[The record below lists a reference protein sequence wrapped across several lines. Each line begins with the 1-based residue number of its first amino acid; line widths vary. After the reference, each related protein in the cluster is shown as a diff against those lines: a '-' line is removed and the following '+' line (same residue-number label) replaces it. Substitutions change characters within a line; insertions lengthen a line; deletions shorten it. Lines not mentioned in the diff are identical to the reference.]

1 MKHFDV
7 VVLGAGSAGELIA
20 NQLASSG
27 RSVALVEK
35 LRVGGECAYVSCV
48 PSKAMLKSARVR
60 DDLKKVVSFGAVS
73 RELELDSNE
82 SAFLTAIRRR
92 DLIAEN
98 RDDSSAAANA
108 VSSGVNLF
116 RGEGRFLDSNTLQI
130 NDHELTWSDLV
141 LSTGSH
147 ASVPKIE
154 GINETEF
161 WTSDIALSQTGL
173 PKSVAIIGG
182 GPVGCELAQIYSS
195 FGSETNLLEFAAQ
208 LVEKEHPL
216 ISERLAKNLT
226 ASGVS
231 IYLNTNVVGLEKLP
245 DEQTRVHLKDGAAID
260 VERVILATG
269 RKPTTSGFNI
279 EVLELEIEENGAV
292 TVDDH
297 CRALGKTNIW
307 AAGDVT
313 GIAPYTHTANYQGQ
327 IIVHNITDLPRTASY
342 DAIPRAI
349 YTNPP
354 VVSVGRL
361 FDADSETNLVQARNE
376 ISRTARFLTDGGS
389 DGLVILVA
397 DLNEGILV
405 GASAIGPN
413 ADDWMS
419 EVVLAIHAKVPI
431 SVLAELVHGFP
442 TFGEVLAQPFRELAA
457 KCNTSF

>member
-20 NQLASSG
+20 NQLANSG

-48 PSKAMLKSARVR
+48 PSKSMLKSARVR
-60 DDLKKVVSFGAVS
+60 DDLKKVVSSGAVS

-82 SAFLTAIRRR
+82 SGFLTAVRRR
-92 DLIAEN
+92 DVIAEN
-98 RDDSSAAANA
+98 RDDSGAAANA
-108 VSSGVNLF
+108 VSAGVILF

-130 NDHELTWSDLV
+130 NDQELSWSDLV

-147 ASVPKIE
+147 ASVPTIE
-154 GINETEF
+154 GIDEIEF
-161 WTSDIALSQTGL
+161 WTSDMALSQTDL
-173 PKSVAIIGG
+173 PKSVAIVGG

-195 FGSETNLLEFAAQ
+195 FGAETNLLEFAAQ

-216 ISERLAKNLT
+216 ISKRLAENLAT
-226 ASGVS
+226 SGVS
-231 IYLNTNVVGLEKLP
+231 IYLNTNVVRLEKLP
-245 DEQTRVHLKDGAAID
+245 EKQTRVHLEDGTAID

-269 RKPTTSGFNI
+269 RKPTTSGFNL
-279 EVLELEIEENGAV
+279 EVLELELEKNGAV
-292 TVDDH
+292 TVDGH
-297 CRALGKTNIW
+297 CRALGKSNIW

-327 IIVHNITDLPRTASY
+327 IIVDNITDLPRTASY

-361 FDADSETNLVQARNE
+361 FDAGSETSLVQAQNE
-376 ISRTARFLTDGGS
+376 ISHTARFLTDGGS

-431 SVLAELVHGFP
+431 SVLVELVHGFP